1 MLFLSFLC
9 GVGSYNPSN
18 WRPPRAFL
26 RRRSILATPS
36 LVLYPQACNAAAD
49 TLRDI
54 LAARDAS
61 LLRKTFLNIPPA
73 QQEFPPWLEG
83 TWTCTEDFAGFEF
96 PSKKVPKENIIAQTL
111 PGFVKLSIAR
121 FADIGRKN
129 TNYNM
134 TFFKDKSKKIRED
147 YTHNLSSS
155 ISAHTDGKELV
166 ETVDYDPTK
175 NPNRMTLKLRAGSR
189 NGERLEIFVNSRRSE
204 ILKEDIFLSTELIRQ
219 VTLGNPTLQ
228 EPLVPRMIVGE
239 YQHFWTYR
247 KTEIN
252 GVIGFRANC
261 LTAVYADAQSNAAV
275 FNEVVGDPVIVYSH
289 NILGTKNN

>member
-1 MLFLSFLC
+1 
-9 GVGSYNPSN
+9 
-18 WRPPRAFL
+18 
-26 RRRSILATPS
+26 
-36 LVLYPQACNAAAD
+36 
-49 TLRDI
+49 
-54 LAARDAS
+54 
-61 LLRKTFLNIPPA
+61 
-73 QQEFPPWLEG
+73 
-83 TWTCTEDFAGFEF
+83 
-96 PSKKVPKENIIAQTL
+96 
-111 PGFVKLSIAR
+111 
-121 FADIGRKN
+121 
-129 TNYNM
+129 M

-147 YTHNLSSS
+147 YTPNLSSS

-189 NGERLEIFVNSRRSE
+189 NGERLEIFVNSRYDNNLLYLEANHLRLTISATNTFASLRRSE